1 MSRTRIRHIAALA
14 ATAGVTAAVVS
25 VVPTFAADSTT
36 TTTTKTTPGKS
47 APARGDGAC
56 KGGPGQRG
64 GGGPLGIAGA
74 AMRPDPPAPAK
85 TAARKAGKRA
95 ENGNG
100 RPAGGPPNGG
110 PGGPDGG
117 PGPGG
122 PGDDEQLANRTAHYA
137 KIGKTLNK
145 DTADVTAAVR
155 TALVNDLDAKV
166 KAGTLTQ
173 AREDALLKAWDAGD
187 KPAKPDAGDKPAK
200 ADPPTPAEHD
210 AQVAAF
216 RKDVASALGV
226 SVEDLVKAIDASK
239 PTKAERAAKKAERK
253 ADNG

>member
-14 ATAGVTAAVVS
+14 ATAGVTAAAVS
-25 VVPTFAADSTT
+25 VVPTFAADGTT

-47 APARGDGAC
+47 APARGGGDC
-56 KGGPGQRG
+56 KGGPGRPG
-64 GGGPLGIAGA
+64 GGGPAGIAGA
-74 AMRPDPPAPAK
+74 AMRPDPPAGGK
-85 TAARKAGKRA
+85 DGERKDGKR
-95 ENGNG
+95 GG
-100 RPAGGPPNGG
+100 PGGPAGGPPNGG
-110 PGGPDGG
+110 PGGPGG
-117 PGPGG
+117 PD
-122 PGDDEQLANRTAHYA
+122 GDERLENRTAHYA
-137 KIGKTLNK
+137 KIGKALNN

-155 TALVNDLDAKV
+155 AALVKDLDAKV

-173 AREDALLKAWDAGD
+173 AREDAILKAWDAGE

-200 ADPPTPAEHD
+200 TDPPTPAEHA
-210 AQVAAF
+210 AQIAAF